1 LSIIWIIS
9 CSEETNPV
17 IPGSNPAI
25 SKVNMKDR
33 WNTQSSGFYKTEVWV
48 NDPQGPGDLAGVS
61 LSVRESSGGK
71 EIFTDSLYDDGA
83 HFFPQDGD
91 VLAGDGVYSNRLQ
104 VVDISQYSNQT
115 EFVFQFTAFDKQNHD
130 SQVREIT
137 VVFSPNSPPVIHK
150 IMAPDS
156 LSHTSEN
163 PIFSIVVSDSNG
175 IDDISRAFF
184 ESKNPAGGFT
194 QYEQQLFNDGDYE
207 KNGDLIAEDSIFS
220 TRISKDFL
228 VAKKGLYNLNFYVE
242 DANED
247 QNENEA
253 VHLIVIENF
262 ESQFLSF
269 NLPDSIL
276 IPPGSGNFNRELMTV
291 EVSDT
296 EGLADIDSV
305 YFYSL
310 KPDSALAN
318 NGRPLL
324 MVDNGL
330 PYNPNNPLIETG
342 DEVYGD
348 GIFSLSLLVYNG
360 SLPGTYTFSFYI
372 RDRAGNLSG
381 PIKKSIHLSD

>member
-1 LSIIWIIS
+1 MNKTIIVSILLLSIIWIIG

-17 IPGSNPAI
+17 IPGSNPVI

-48 NDPQGPGDLAGVS
+48 IDPQGPGDLAGVS
-61 LSVRESSGGK
+61 LSVREISGGK

-83 HFFPQDGD
+83 HFYPQDGD
-91 VLAGDGVYSNRLQ
+91 VLAGDGVYSNQLQ

-115 EFVFQFTAFDKQNHD
+115 EFVFQFTAFDKQNHA
-130 SQVREIT
+130 SHIRETT

-150 IMAPDS
+150 IVAPDS
-156 LSHTSEN
+156 ISHSSEN
-163 PIFSIVVSDSNG
+163 SIFSIIVSDSNG
-175 IDDISRAFF
+175 IDDISRAYF
-184 ESKNPAGGFT
+184 ESKNLTGGFT

-220 TRISKDFL
+220 IRISKDFL

-242 DANED
+242 DENED
-247 QNENEA
+247 QNKNEA

-262 ESQFLSF
+262 ESHFLSF

-342 DEVYGD
+342 DEVDGD
-348 GIFSLSLLVYNG
+348 GIFSLSLLVYN
-360 SLPGTYTFSFYI
+360 
-372 RDRAGNLSG
+372 LSK
-381 PIKKSIHLSD
+381 PVWFRWTNEID